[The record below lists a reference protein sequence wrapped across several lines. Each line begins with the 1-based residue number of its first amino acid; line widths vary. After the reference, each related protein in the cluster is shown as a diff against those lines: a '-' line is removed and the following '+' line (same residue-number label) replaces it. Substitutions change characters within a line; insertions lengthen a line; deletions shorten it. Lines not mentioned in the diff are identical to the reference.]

1 MRKDAGGSSSRN
13 GTGALSKEMNHTFAQ
28 RFIESRLN
36 AKYS

>member
-1 MRKDAGGSSSRN
+1 MRKAAGSRGPRN
-13 GTGALSKEMNHTFAQ
+13 GTGALLKEMNHTFAQ